1 MFEFLF
7 AIFDIPLICVLIIL
21 VLSSLLF
28 IRNIY
33 NIFLSLFISILL
45 VIFIASTI
53 LVQQSYLAEFIII
66 SIFFLFAIIF
76 FIFNLHNDYND
87 SHVAE
92 RNKINLKL
100 NLAILFFLISFILIA
115 LNFYH
120 ISTTHSEYI
129 VRNIQTSH
137 NINIRHFRSNKQN
150 EDMEYNE
157 NISIL
162 NQNKVFQKLTHII
175 MLYVCIV
182 TILYFYNK
190 KENKEED
197 EEEKDEG

>member
-45 VIFIASTI
+45 LIFIASSI
-53 LVQQSYLAEFIII
+53 LVQQAYLAEFIII

-100 NLAILFFLISFILIA
+100 NLSILVFLISFILIG

-120 ISTTHSEYI
+120 ITTTQSEYI
-129 VRNIQTSH
+129 VRNVNATT
-137 NINIRHFRSNKQN
+137 NINIRHFRSNNQN
-150 EDMEYNE
+150 ADIEYSE
-157 NISIL
+157 NISLL
-162 NQNKVFQKLTHII
+162 NQNKVFQKLTHVI

-190 KENKEED
+190 KENKEE
-197 EEEKDEG
+197 EEEDKDEG

>member
-1 MFEFLF
+1 M
-7 AIFDIPLICVLIIL
+7 
-21 VLSSLLF
+21 
-28 IRNIY
+28 
-33 NIFLSLFISILL
+33 
-45 VIFIASTI
+45 
-53 LVQQSYLAEFIII
+53 
-66 SIFFLFAIIF
+66 
-76 FIFNLHNDYND
+76 
-87 SHVAE
+87 
-92 RNKINLKL
+92 
-100 NLAILFFLISFILIA
+100 IA

>member
-45 VIFIASTI
+45 LIFVASSI
-53 LVQQSYLAEFIII
+53 LVQQAYLAEFIII

-100 NLAILFFLISFILIA
+100 NLSILVFLISFILIG

-120 ISTTHSEYI
+120 IATTQSEYI
-129 VRNIQTSH
+129 VRNVNATT
-137 NINIRHFRSNKQN
+137 NINIRHFRSNNQN
-150 EDMEYNE
+150 VDIEYSE
-157 NISIL
+157 NISLL

-190 KENKEED
+190 KENKEE
-197 EEEKDEG
+197 EEEYKDEG

>member
-137 NINIRHFRSNKQN
+137 NINIRHFRSNKQS

>member
-197 EEEKDEG
+197 KEEKDEG